1 MTTVIRRD
9 LDMQRLLTILLGAFA
24 TSAMLLA
31 AVGLYGLIAYAA
43 VRRRKEVGIRMA
55 LGATASRVV
64 QSFVGEGVTLASIGL
79 LLGLAGAAAV
89 TRLLDVAAV
98 RHHAARPHDVRR
110 RRRRAHR
117 RRDMRITDSRVE
129 RRAEPIPRRHF
140 EVISVTLPA
149 STDHTMTVRRAL
161 RLVILAAVAARTG
174 DNDRLRRIRRGR
186 SGAVRTATSCP
197 TARAWP
203 RPGRRAD
210 RRSCGAGGSA
220 KDIPRCSSRTDAST
234 RCTGRSRG
242 SRRSHM
248 RKSSPRS
255 MPRLARRSGSSN
267 TPSSPNGIQFDQ
279 GFGPHS
285 TPLIVGNR
293 LFAASSRSE
302 LFALDKT
309 TGKRIWSHDFV
320 KEFNAPLT
328 GRGYSGSPLLY
339 NGTIIVTMG
348 GANQAVA
355 AFDQASGKLLW
366 KNGYFVWA
374 PASPILIDVDKQP
387 QLVVFGGDVVTGM
400 DPANGRELWRHP
412 HKTDWGLNI
421 TTPVWVADQHL
432 LLVSS
437 AYGVGTRALEL
448 RQSGGKTTV
457 TEKWHS
463 QRMRVH
469 IGTVIPSRR
478 ARVWLE
484 RRLRSGVHLG
494 DRSEERRDCLAGP
507 QFRAGPAALRR
518 RQGHRARRRRRRS
531 GSRPSHHRD

>member
-1 MTTVIRRD
+1 MLIRRV
-9 LDMQRLLTILLGAFA
+9 LQ
-24 TSAMLLA
+24 
-31 AVGLYGLIAYAA
+31 
-43 VRRRKEVGIRMA
+43 
-55 LGATASRVV
+55 
-64 QSFVGEGVTLASIGL
+64 
-79 LLGLAGAAAV
+79 
-89 TRLLDVAAV
+89 
-98 RHHAARPHDVRR
+98 
-110 RRRRAHR
+110 
-117 RRDMRITDSRVE
+117 
-129 RRAEPIPRRHF
+129 
-140 EVISVTLPA
+140 
-149 STDHTMTVRRAL
+149 
-161 RLVILAAVAARTG
+161 LVILTAVAVAPATTIGQTTPSWTQWGGPRRDFMSDSTG
-174 DNDRLRRIRRGR
+174 LASSWPASGPKKLWSRNLGEGHSSVLVENGRLYTMYRQITRQPVVSHEEVVAALDAA
-186 SGAVRTATSCP
+186 SGKTI
-197 TARAWP
+197 WEF
-203 RPGRRAD
+203 
-210 RRSCGAGGSA
+210 
-220 KDIPRCSSRTDAST
+220 KY
-234 RCTGRSRG
+234 
-242 SRRSHM
+242 
-248 RKSSPRS
+248 
-255 MPRLARRSGSSN
+255 
-267 TPSSPNGIQFDQ
+267 PSSPNGIQFDQ

-348 GANQAVA
+348 GPNQAVA

-412 HKTDWGLNI
+412 HRTDWGLNI

-469 IGTVIPSRR
+469 IGTVIPLGTHAYGS
-478 ARVWLE
+478 
-484 RRLRSGVHLG
+484 SGDFGPAFISAIDLKSG
-494 DRSEERRDCLAGP
+494 AIAWQDRSFARAQLLFADGKVIVLDEDGVLGLATVSPQGLKVLAKASVLQHLAWTPPTLVGTTLYVRD
-507 QFRAGPAALRR
+507 
-518 RQGHRARRRRRRS
+518 RQTISAFDLS
-531 GSRPSHHRD
+531 